1 MTPRLDVHAR
11 IPVGS
16 RRKAALFMTTALLAA
31 GWITP
36 VLSQSTPSLKVVV
49 LDANGTPVSGHYR
62 FLLEEDRTLQPTPGV
77 RDANALALSFH
88 RSYMPAVASGTDAT
102 IAQVLNDPS
111 IVQPDKRYFLSIL
124 PDADPTSGSV
134 SFNMSGVNLPTAA
147 ERAAANLDTL
157 TVRVTSAPLPTAQIV
172 VQVFEDTQPVNGQ
185 HDQPQE
191 PGLVGFSVLVS
202 DAGGRY
208 GMVGGQVTQDA
219 FGKPLGTTYKIDA
232 ARTTDPRS
240 PVYEMD
246 PTTNLPVVDQLGDG
260 TLRTDADGVV
270 RIKNLPPG
278 KYGIK
283 AFGPNG
289 SDWVQ
294 TTTIEGTLTND
305 AWVKANEPPYF
316 AEFGPPGPHV
326 FFGFTHTAV
335 NKIRAAK
342 AGETPANITGRVVNL
357 HMSRPPQYTFFDG
370 GKTEWTGCYVGLND
384 QTTGQGTGV
393 WVSKCDGEGG
403 FAIPNVPQ
411 GNYQLVIWD
420 ENLDY
425 IFGSYALS
433 VKADGTCV
441 TQTGSCDLDTVQ
453 VFQWFTRLDTRVFF
467 DDPSRPDGKGGKG
480 WSGTDSRGIPQIP
493 VRTRFRDGTIDQ
505 EGPTDAQGLSGFN
518 EVFPYFNWQ
527 VVEVD
532 AARFKPTGAT
542 VVVDAGG
549 PVQPDQGWDHPS
561 RDQLTPQPQMDSNGQ
576 PLNNPYTNNNLSRVD
591 SGRVTTEGFQA
602 FIGQTSVVEFGLTNY
617 GANENGGI
625 QGTVTYATVRAED
638 DPRNATVDAFEPGI
652 PHVPVLLYKAPAAGQ
667 SLALADVPAHGSKW
681 IETGVPG
688 PADQKRVNGKLVP
701 AQPGNM
707 FNWGDA
713 IALTWT
719 EGWDDKPPTGCQGN
733 NFSVT
738 VGEQTV
744 KPDCYDGLRNFNQ
757 VRSATYDGRYHF
769 LTDRNGQPLAAAS
782 YVVETVP
789 PKMGAG
795 PSPYEIVK
803 EEDKSVPFGTGFV
816 PSPLALPPACVGD
829 AHVVPDHLTM
839 FPASAVPAPFAGQS
853 RPLCDRKLVTLNS
866 GQNVKVN
873 FQLFTKVPIAGH
885 FTGMILNDLANEFD
899 PASPNFG
906 EKHAPSWVPV
916 AIRDWTGQE
925 LYRTY
930 SDEWGRYNGLL
941 PSTFTNNT
949 PTPSGVAPSMM
960 SLCMN
965 DPGPIPDPANPGQTI
980 IDPHFD
986 KQYSQFCYTFMYM
999 PGTTTY
1005 LDTPVLPVSA
1015 FTGPDQVAALDC
1027 EFVDGTPKIYAVDNF
1042 MGSGPVLPRIPVNG
1056 KRSLRVVAEGP
1067 VQVANPLYT
1076 GPESGQPRLIT
1087 RDYGFGT
1094 VAGTVSIGGQ
1104 VLNNTQANVKW
1115 TDKIVTFDVPRG
1127 WPEGELVITRGDNG
1141 KSTINAVTVTLDQD
1155 MGRVR
1160 TVQPGKGAIQAAI
1173 DAAQPGDV
1181 IVLTPGRYDEAVIMW
1196 KPVKLQGVGSG
1207 AVTIN
1212 PVKAPAEKLQAWRNK
1227 VQDLVTQGVVNLV
1240 PGQTPNFGGIEPG
1253 TLNNEEG
1260 AGVLVLAAH
1269 PNFNRN
1275 SPAVFTRQAKPRI
1288 DGIRFFGGDHGGAI
1302 TVNGYGRFLEISNNH
1317 VVSNQGFFGGGI
1329 RIGHPDLLNEA
1340 NGEYTDSRNDNIT
1353 IHHNAITHNGGL
1365 GGAGGGIALCTGA
1378 DFYKVSYNWVCGNF
1392 NQGEAGGIAHL
1403 GFMRGSVADNSV
1415 NRIERNWV
1423 LFNQSFVQQ
1432 NGVNG
1437 GGITVSGQQMA
1448 AGQLSRGSGNVQ
1460 IVGNTILG
1468 NQAGVGDGGGIRL
1481 SYVNGRDVQTNPR
1494 EPQRWNEVDVVNNL
1508 IVNNMAGLA
1517 GGAISLQ
1524 DALVVGIVNNTI
1536 AHNDSTATAATAFP
1550 AGNPADSIP
1559 QPAGVVS
1566 RAHTTRLA
1574 QILAESGGP
1583 RGGVRMPMNA
1593 AAYYV
1598 GFSNPDIRNTIIWR
1612 NRSFHFHVDT
1622 SNPDDPNP
1630 NYALLPDPS
1639 QPVYDDLRVLGVAG
1653 TLSAKNS
1660 LLTGGVSPVFLSP
1673 YVNGARNSIQQI
1685 ETTTAIQAQPAFDEG
1700 GNYIDIRFGPL
1711 SLNIAPAKG
1720 LYSNYHLD
1728 ASASPLVTANGGD
1741 ATVLN
1746 HAGYQDAAQDIDGQP
1761 RPASGQFGIG
1771 ADQIFRPI
1779 P

>member
-1 MTPRLDVHAR
+1 MKPRTGTTWQPA
-11 IPVGS
+11 VGN
-16 RRKAALFMTTALLAA
+16 RRAALFVTTALLALA
-31 GWITP
+31 WGDP
-36 VLSQSTPSLKVVV
+36 ALSQTAPPLKVVV
-49 LDANGTPVSGHYR
+49 LDANGVPVTQHYR

-77 RDANALALSFH
+77 RSADALALTFH
-88 RSYMPAVASGTDAT
+88 RSYMPPVASGTDQD
-102 IAQVLNDPS
+102 ISQVLNNPQV
-111 IVQPDKRYFLSIL
+111 VQPDKRYFLSIL
-124 PDADPTSGSV
+124 PDADSGSGAV
-134 SFNMSGVNLPTAA
+134 RFNMSGVNLPTAA
-147 ERAAANLDTL
+147 ERAASQLDTL
-157 TVRVTSAPLPTAQIV
+157 TVRVTAAPLPTAQVV
-172 VQVFEDTQPVNGQ
+172 VQVFEDTQPINGQ

-191 PGLVGFSVLVS
+191 AGLAGFTVLIS

-208 GMVGGQVTQDA
+208 GQVGGQLTQDA
-219 FGKPLGTTYKIDA
+219 FGKPLGTTYKIDT

-246 PTTNLPVVDQLGDG
+246 PTTNLPVVDTLGDG
-260 TLRTDADGVV
+260 TLTTDAQGVV
-270 RIKNLPPG
+270 TIKNLPPG

-283 AFGPNG
+283 AVGPDG

-326 FFGFTHTAV
+326 FFGFTHTSV
-335 NKIRAAK
+335 NRIRPAT
-342 AGETPANITGRVVNL
+342 AGETPATIRGKVVNL

-370 GKTEWTGCYVGLND
+370 GKTEWTGCFVGLND

-393 WVSKCDGEGG
+393 WISKCDADGG
-403 FAIPNVPQ
+403 FEIPNVPQ

-433 VKADGTCV
+433 VKADGSCV
-441 TQTGSCDLDTVQ
+441 TQSGSCDLATVP
-453 VFQWFTRLDTRVFF
+453 VFQWFTRLETRVFF
-467 DDPSRPDGKGGKG
+467 DDPNRPDGTGGKG
-480 WSGTDSRGIPQIP
+480 WAGTDSRGIPQIP

-505 EGPTDAQGLSGFN
+505 VSPTDGAGSSQFN

-542 VVVDAGG
+542 VIVDAGG
-549 PVQPDQGWDHPS
+549 PVEPDRGWDHPS
-561 RDQLTPQPQMDSNGQ
+561 RDQLTPQPQMDANGQ

-591 SGRVTTEGFQA
+591 TGRITTEGFQG
-602 FIGQTSVVEFGLTNY
+602 FIGQTSVVEFGLTTY
-617 GANENGGI
+617 GPNENGGI
-625 QGTVTYATVRAED
+625 QGTVSYATVRAED
-638 DPRNATVDAFEPGI
+638 DPRHAKVDPFEPGI
-652 PHVPVLLYKAPAAGQ
+652 PRVPVLLYKAPAAGQ
-667 SLALADVPAHGSKW
+667 TLALADVPAHGSRW

-701 AQPGNM
+701 AQPGDT

-713 IALTWT
+713 IGLTWT

-733 NFSVT
+733 SFSVA
-738 VGEQTV
+738 VGGQTV

-757 VRSATYDGRYHF
+757 VRPATYDGRYHF
-769 LTDRNGQPLAAAS
+769 QTDRTGQPLPTGS
-782 YVVETVP
+782 YVVEVVP
-789 PKMGAG
+789 PKTGAG
-795 PSPYEIVK
+795 PSSYEIVK
-803 EEDKSVPFGTGFV
+803 EEDKSVPFGTGFI

-829 AHVVPDHLTM
+829 GHVVPAHLSM
-839 FPASAVPAPFAGQS
+839 FPNAAVAAPFAGQT
-853 RPLCDRKLVTLNS
+853 RPLCDRKLVTLNA
-866 GQNVKVN
+866 GQNATVE

-899 PASPNFG
+899 PTSPNFG
-906 EKHAPSWVPV
+906 EKHAPAWVPV
-916 AIRDWTGQE
+916 SIRDWTGQE

-930 SDEWGRYNGLL
+930 ADEWGRYNGLL
-941 PSTFTNNT
+941 PSTFTNNI
-949 PTPSGVAPSMM
+949 PSPSGVAPSMM
-960 SLCMN
+960 TLCMN
-965 DPGPIPDPANPGQTI
+965 DPGPIADPAHPGRTM

-1027 EFVDGTPKIYAVDNF
+1027 EFVDGTPKIYSVDNF
-1042 MGSGPVLPRIPVNG
+1042 MGSGPVLPRIPANG

-1094 VAGTVSIGGQ
+1094 VPGTISIGGQ
-1104 VLNNTQANVKW
+1104 VLSNTQANVSW
-1115 TDKIVTFDVPRG
+1115 SDGIITFDVPRG

-1141 KSTINAVTVTLDQD
+1141 QSTINSVTVTLDQD
-1155 MGRVR
+1155 MSRVR
-1160 TVQPGKGAIQAAI
+1160 TVQPGNGTIQAAI

-1181 IVLTPGRYDEAVIMW
+1181 IVLTPGLYNEAVIMW
-1196 KPVKLQGVGSG
+1196 KPVRLQGVGSG
-1207 AVTIN
+1207 SVTIN
-1212 PVKAPAEKLQAWRNK
+1212 PVKAPAEKLVAWRNR
-1227 VQDLVTQGVVNLV
+1227 VQDLITRGVVDLV

-1260 AGVLVLAAH
+1260 AGVLVLGAN
-1269 PNFNRN
+1269 PDTNRN
-1275 SPAVFTRQAKPRI
+1275 SPALFTRQAKPRI
-1288 DGIRFFGGDHGGAI
+1288 DGIRFFGADHGGAI
-1302 TVNGYGRFLEISNNH
+1302 TVNGYGRYLEISNNH
-1317 VVSNQGFFGGGI
+1317 VSSNQGFFGGGI
-1329 RIGHPDLLNEA
+1329 RVGHPDLLDDA
-1340 NGEYTDSRNDNIT
+1340 TGEYSDAQNDSVN

-1365 GGAGGGIALCTGA
+1365 GGAGGGVSLCTGA
-1378 DFYKVSYNWVCGNF
+1378 HSYKVSYNWICGNF
-1392 NQGEAGGIAHL
+1392 NQGDAGGIAHL
-1403 GFMRGSVADNSV
+1403 GFMRGSVDNNNV
-1415 NRIERNWV
+1415 NRIEYNRI
-1423 LFNQSFVQQ
+1423 LFNQSFMQQ

-1437 GGITVSGQQMA
+1437 GGITVSGQVA
-1448 AGQLSRGSGNVQ
+1448 PAGSLSRGSGNVQ

-1468 NQAGVGDGGGIRL
+1468 NQAGTGDGGGIRL
-1481 SYVNGRDVQTNPR
+1481 SYVNGRDVQSNLRDP
-1494 EPQRWNEVDVVNNL
+1494 ERWNEVDIVNNM

-1524 DALVVGIVNNTI
+1524 DSLVVGIINNTI
-1536 AHNDSTATAATAFP
+1536 AHNDSTATAATAFA

-1559 QPAGVVS
+1559 QPAGIVS
-1566 RAHTTRLA
+1566 RAHTTPLA
-1574 QILAESGGP
+1574 QTLARAGTP
-1583 RGGVRMPMNA
+1583 RALMRLPLLP

-1598 GFSNPDIRNTIIWR
+1598 GYSNPDIRNNIIWR
-1612 NRSFHFHVDT
+1612 NRSFHFHVDAT
-1622 SNPDDPNP
+1622 SPDNPNP

-1639 QPVYDDLRVLGVAG
+1639 TPVYDDMRVLGTAG
-1653 TLSAKNS
+1653 TLSARSS
-1660 LLTGGVSPVFLSP
+1660 LLTGGTSPMFLSA

-1685 ETTTAIQAQPAFDEG
+1685 ETTTAIQPQPAFDEG

-1711 SLNIAPAKG
+1711 SLNIDPVRR
-1720 LYSNYHLD
+1720 LYSNYHVD
-1728 ASASPLVTANGGD
+1728 RATAPQVVANGGD
-1741 ATVLN
+1741 ITVLK
-1746 HAGYQDAAQDIDGQP
+1746 HAGYQDAARDIDGEQ
-1761 RPASGQFGIG
+1761 RSILGRFGIG
-1771 ADQIFRPI
+1771 ADQITRPT